1 MNDEELKSYF
11 HHYLQR
17 GRDAVVWK
25 LEGLSEYDVRRPPVG
40 TGTNLLGL
48 VKHLTY
54 GIPTCPTSLRTS
66 GRRTASGSRRLL
78 WDFGKARVV
87 HLEQRRVVGVL
98 PSGPIGDD
106 RVVLCGEPALN
117 AGPRGQRT
125 LGWRGRRP
133 PRPPRLRC
141 RP

>member
-25 LEGLSEYDVRRPPVG
+25 LEGLSEYDVRRPLVG

-87 HLEQRRVVGVL
+87 HLEQRRLSGYCRAAQSEMIGWCSVASRPSTRGLVG
-98 PSGPIGDD
+98 S
-106 RVVLCGEPALN
+106 EPWAGGAAARLALHD
-117 AGPRGQRT
+117 
-125 LGWRGRRP
+125 
-133 PRPPRLRC
+133 
-141 RP
+141 